1 MVSILTEYK
10 LIDCVNNTL
19 VKKVQNIHFR
29 IGQNI
34 HTKHQKIDQIFMFFD
49 RFDDVWYAVFDQF

>member
-1 MVSILTEYK
+1 LKHFVG
-10 LIDCVNNTL
+10 NTFEEN
-19 VKKVQNIHFR
+19 VQNTHLK
-29 IGQNI
+29 IGQKL